1 MGGFGFVEV
10 YAMLRPVT
18 LMSTPTSNTT
28 RPGAWHVRPRN
39 TRLLRILRQMKPEA
53 ERPVPQ

>member
-39 TRLLRILRQMKPEA
+39 TRLLRI
-53 ERPVPQ
+53 